1 MRSRALARFVARRL
15 LLLVPTVVGVATLV
29 FLILHLTPGDPVE
42 AMLGETALAAD
53 KEALRRALGL
63 DRPWWEQYAA
73 FLAGL
78 ARGDLGFSLQSRER
92 VLALVAARYPATLEL
107 AVGAVAVAVAAALP
121 LGVVSAWRARSWVDY
136 LSTTFALVAVSM
148 PNFWLGPLLA
158 ILFSVTLGWLPV
170 SGSGTLAHLVL
181 PAITLGAPLSALL
194 ARMTRASV
202 IEELR
207 EPYVL
212 AARARGVSQIRAVL
226 RHAFRN
232 SLIPIVTV
240 LGLQIGAVLTGAIIT
255 ETIFAWPGVGRL
267 LIQSINFRDYPL
279 VQGCVLLIAITY
291 VTMNL
296 LTDLVYGLLDPRIRY
311 E

>member
-15 LLLVPTVVGVATLV
+15 LLLVPTVLGVATLV

-148 PNFWLGPLLA
+148 PNFWLGPLL
-158 ILFSVTLGWLPV
+158 ILLFSIELGWLPV
-170 SGSGTLAHLVL
+170 SGRGGPAHLVL
-181 PAITLGAPLSALL
+181 PALTLGMSMAAILT
-194 ARMTRASV
+194 RMTRAA
-202 IEELR
+202 
-207 EPYVL
+207 VL
-212 AARARGVSQIRAVL
+212 EQLHQDYARTARAKGASELLVLVRHVL
-226 RHAFRN
+226 RNA
-232 SLIPIVTV
+232 LTAIVTV
-240 LGLQIGAVLTGAIIT
+240 VGLQFGALLAGTIIT
-255 ETIFAWPGVGRL
+255 ETIFSWPGLGRL
-267 LIQSINFRDYPL
+267 LIQAIQMRDYPV
-279 VQGCVLLIAITY
+279 VQGCVLTIALSY
-291 VTMNL
+291 VLVNL
-296 LTDLVYGLLDPRIRY
+296 LTDVAYAFIDPRVRY
-311 E
+311 R

>member
-15 LLLVPTVVGVATLV
+15 LLLVPTVLGVATLV

-121 LGVVSAWRARSWVDY
+121 LGVVSALRARSWVDY

-148 PNFWLGPLLA
+148 PNFWLGPLL
-158 ILFSVTLGWLPV
+158 ILLFSIELGWLPV
-170 SGSGTLAHLVL
+170 SGRGGLAHLVL
-181 PAITLGAPLSALL
+181 PALTLGMSMAAILT
-194 ARMTRASV
+194 RMTRAA
-202 IEELR
+202 
-207 EPYVL
+207 VL
-212 AARARGVSQIRAVL
+212 EQLHQDYARTARAKGASEPLVLVRHVL
-226 RHAFRN
+226 RNA
-232 SLIPIVTV
+232 LTAIVTV
-240 LGLQIGAVLTGAIIT
+240 VGLQFGALLAGTIIT
-255 ETIFAWPGVGRL
+255 ETIFSWPGLGRL
-267 LIQSINFRDYPL
+267 LIQAIQMRDYPV
-279 VQGCVLLIAITY
+279 VQGCVLTIALSY
-291 VTMNL
+291 VLVNL
-296 LTDLVYGLLDPRIRY
+296 LTDVAYAFIDPRVRY
-311 E
+311 R

>member
-148 PNFWLGPLLA
+148 PNFWLGPLL
-158 ILFSVTLGWLPV
+158 ILLFSIELGWLPV
-170 SGSGTLAHLVL
+170 SGRGGPAHLVL
-181 PAITLGAPLSALL
+181 PALTLGMSMAAILT
-194 ARMTRASV
+194 RMTRAA
-202 IEELR
+202 
-207 EPYVL
+207 VL
-212 AARARGVSQIRAVL
+212 EQLHQDYARTARAKGASELLVLVRHVL
-226 RHAFRN
+226 RNA
-232 SLIPIVTV
+232 LTAIVTV
-240 LGLQIGAVLTGAIIT
+240 VGLQFGALLAGTIIT
-255 ETIFAWPGVGRL
+255 ETIFSWPGLGRL
-267 LIQSINFRDYPL
+267 LIQAIQMRDYPV
-279 VQGCVLLIAITY
+279 VQGCVLTIALSY
-291 VTMNL
+291 VLVNL
-296 LTDLVYGLLDPRIRY
+296 LTDVAYAFIDPRVRY
-311 E
+311 R